1 MINFMYLVLI
11 VLFVFNVLAE
21 VMNVFF
27 MLDDGN
33 KESIVI
39 VEFQL
44 E

>member
-27 MLDDGN
+27 ILDDGN